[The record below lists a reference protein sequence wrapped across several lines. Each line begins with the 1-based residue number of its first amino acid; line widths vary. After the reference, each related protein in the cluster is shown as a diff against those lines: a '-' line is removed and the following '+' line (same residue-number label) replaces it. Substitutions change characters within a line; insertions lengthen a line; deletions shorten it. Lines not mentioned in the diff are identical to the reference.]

1 MMVFWI
7 MALLASALAG
17 WMVLTAARGGA
28 TTEVTP
34 QPDLGAAELAEL
46 DRLKGRGLL
55 SDDAYQAARAEAGR
69 RLLATPEPAAVS
81 TTGGVVD
88 QRAVLVGVVAAV
100 LAALGLY
107 FAFGSVGLPD
117 QAYAS
122 RVDQWAESTEAL
134 EPEQV
139 AAVIARD
146 AALNPDDTRLLEMLG
161 AAKFQARDP
170 VAAASAFRKVLA
182 KNPDDARSWARLG
195 ESLVRSEQG
204 VVGGEAEAAFRE
216 AVKRDP
222 GQLGA
227 LFFLGDAALARGDA
241 AGAKLLW
248 TPLINALDPA
258 DPRRVELL
266 SRLAKA
272 DLAKADLANGEAAR

>member
-1 MMVFWI
+1 MTVFWI

-17 WMVLTAARGGA
+17 WMVLTAARGGVS
-28 TTEVTP
+28 TEATP

-55 SDDAYQAARAEAGR
+55 DDDAYAAARAEAGR
-69 RLLATPEPAAVS
+69 RLLATPEPQAVS
-81 TTGGVVD
+81 TVGGVLD
-88 QRAVLVGVVAAV
+88 QRLTLVGVVVAV
-100 LAALGLY
+100 MAALGLY
-107 FAFGSVGLPD
+107 MGFGSVGLPD

-122 RVDQWAESTEAL
+122 RVDQWAQSTETL
-134 EPEQV
+134 EPEQI
-139 AAVIARD
+139 AAVLARD
-146 AALNPDDTRLLEMLG
+146 SARNPDDMRLMEMLG
-161 AAKFQARDP
+161 AARFQAGDAI
-170 VAAASAFRKVLA
+170 AAASAFRKVLA

-195 ESLVRSEQG
+195 ESLVRSQDG
-204 VVGGEAEAAFRE
+204 AVSVEAEAAFRE

-241 AGAKLLW
+241 AGARVLW

-258 DPRRVELL
+258 DPRR
-266 SRLAKA
+266 A
-272 DLAKADLANGEAAR
+272 DLTTRLSKAEAGR

>member
-28 TTEVTP
+28 ATAVTP
-34 QPDLGAAELAEL
+34 QPDLGAAELDEL

-69 RLLATPEPAAVS
+69 RLLATPEPTPVS
-81 TTGGVVD
+81 TVGGVVD

-100 LAALGLY
+100 LGALGLY

-122 RVDQWAESTEAL
+122 RVDQWAQSTEAL
-134 EPEQV
+134 EPQQV

-146 AALNPDDTRLLEMLG
+146 AALNPDDMRILEMLG
-161 AAKFQARDP
+161 AAKFQAGDP

-182 KNPDDARSWARLG
+182 KNPNDARSWARLG
-195 ESLVRSEQG
+195 ESLVRSQEG
-204 VVGGEAEAAFRE
+204 VVGADAEAAFRE

-222 GQLGA
+222 NQLGA
-227 LFFLGDAALARGDA
+227 LFFLGEAALARGDA
-241 AGAKLLW
+241 AGARIVW
-248 TPLINALDPA
+248 TPLIEALDPA
-258 DPRRVELL
+258 DPRRADLL
-266 SRLAKA
+266 NRLAKA
-272 DLAKADLANGEAAR
+272 DLAKGEAAR

>member
-17 WMVLTAARGGA
+17 WMVLTAARSGA
-28 TTEVTP
+28 AAEVTP

-46 DRLKGRGLL
+46 ERLKGRGLL
-55 SDDAYQAARAEAGR
+55 SDEAYQAARAEAAR
-69 RLLATPEPAAVS
+69 RLLATPEPTIIAAERGPS
-81 TTGGVVD
+81 D

-107 FAFGSVGLPD
+107 MAFGSVGLPD
-117 QAYAS
+117 QAYAA
-122 RVDQWAESTEAL
+122 RVNQWAESTEAL
-134 EPEQV
+134 EPAQV

-146 AALNPDDTRLLEMLG
+146 VALNPGDTRLLEMLG
-161 AAKFQARDP
+161 AAKFQAGDP
-170 VAAASAFRKVLA
+170 VGAASAFRKVLA

-195 ESLVRSEQG
+195 ESLVRSQEG
-204 VVGGEAEAAFRE
+204 VVGVDAEAAFRE

-227 LFFLGDAALARGDA
+227 LFFLGEAALARGDA
-241 AGAKLLW
+241 AGARIVW
-248 TPLINALDPA
+248 TPLIEALDPA
-258 DPRRVELL
+258 DPRRAELL
-266 SRLAKA
+266 GRLARA
-272 DLAKADLANGEAAR
+272 DANKGEAAR